1 MNDFVPIRGRRLML
15 SAAILASVAVA
26 TLGCSPTADTRGNI
40 LLEKS
45 IETIERGK
53 QNRDQVVAILGSP
66 STTSALSGKNKQK
79 ETWYYIGK
87 RTETLAFF
95 EPTLVEH
102 KILAIKFDERG
113 LVETIAAYDASVGK
127 PVEMVDR
134 VTPTKGK
141 DLGFLQ
147 QILGNLGRFS
157 TPEQG
162 L

>member
-1 MNDFVPIRGRRLML
+1 MNEFVPIRAGRLTL
-15 SAAILASVAVA
+15 SVAILAAAAVA
-26 TLGCSPTADTRGNI
+26 ASGCSPTTDTRGNI
-40 LLEKS
+40 PLKEAV
-45 IETIERGK
+45 ETIERGK

-66 STTSALSGKNKQK
+66 STTSALAGKKK
-79 ETWYYIGK
+79 EIWYYIGK

-95 EPTLVEH
+95 EPKLVER

-113 LVETIAAYDASVGK
+113 MVETIASYDASAGK
-127 PVEMVDR
+127 TVEMVDR

-157 TPEQG
+157 SGEEER
-162 L
+162 